1 MATKLLILFTAM
13 ATESGRINSAREP
26 ILTIRLAD
34 DVTVE
39 CVVDTGFTGA
49 LMLPREII
57 ERSSVPIIG
66 KETFQLVSGRF
77 IVASLAL
84 VEIDLLAQRRI
95 VRAVISDGVDA
106 LIGAELMDGNRLLID
121 YVRDEVTLATD

>member
-1 MATKLLILFTAM
+1 M
-13 ATESGRINSAREP
+13 ATESGRITSAREP

-66 KETFQLVSGRF
+66 KKRFNLSPDILSSPASRSSRSTGSVS
-77 IVASLAL
+77 
-84 VEIDLLAQRRI
+84 
-95 VRAVISDGVDA
+95 
-106 LIGAELMDGNRLLID
+106 
-121 YVRDEVTLATD
+121 DESSAP

>member
-1 MATKLLILFTAM
+1 M
-13 ATESGRINSAREP
+13 ATESGRITSAREP
-26 ILTIRLAD
+26 ILTIRVAD

-84 VEIDLLAQRRI
+84 VEIDWLGQPRI
-95 VRAVISDGVDA
+95 VRVVISDGVDA
-106 LIGAELMDGNRLLID
+106 LIGAELLDGNCLTVD
-121 YVRDEVTLATD
+121 YIRNQVTLTTD

>member
-1 MATKLLILFTAM
+1 M

>member
-1 MATKLLILFTAM
+1 M
-13 ATESGRINSAREP
+13 ATESGKITSAREP
-26 ILTIRLAD
+26 ILTVRLPD
-34 DVTVE
+34 DVTAE

-84 VEIDLLAQRRI
+84 VEIDWLGQRRI
-95 VRAVISDGVDA
+95 VRVVISDGVDA
-106 LIGAELMDGNRLLID
+106 LIGAELLDGNRLIVD
-121 YVRDEVTLATD
+121 YIRNHVTLTTD

>member
-1 MATKLLILFTAM
+1 MKLPTLFTAM
-13 ATESGRINSAREP
+13 VSISGKINSAREP
-26 ILTIRLAD
+26 ILTVHLAS
-34 DVTVE
+34 DVTVP

-57 ERSSVPIIG
+57 ESSNVPIIG

-84 VEIDLLAQRRI
+84 IQIDWLDQQRL
-95 VRAVISDGVDA
+95 VRTVISDGSDA
-106 LIGAELMDGNRLLID
+106 LLGAELLDGNRLVVD
-121 YVRDEVTLATD
+121 YVRDEVTLTTE

>member
-1 MATKLLILFTAM
+1 M
-13 ATESGRINSAREP
+13 ATESGRITPAREP

-66 KETFQLVSGRF
+66 KATFQLVSGRF

-84 VEIDLLAQRRI
+84 VEIDWLGQQRI

-106 LIGAELMDGNRLLID
+106 LIGAEFWMGIPSSLI
-121 YVRDEVTLATD
+121 TFAIT

>member
-13 ATESGRINSAREP
+13 ATESGRITSAREP
-26 ILTIRLAD
+26 ILTVCLPD
-34 DVTVE
+34 DVKVE

-84 VEIDLLAQRRI
+84 VEIDWLGQRRS
-95 VRAVISDGVDA
+95 VRVVISDGVDA
-106 LIGAELMDGNRLLID
+106 LIGAELLDGNCLIVD
-121 YVRDEVTLATD
+121 YIRNQVTLTTD

>member
-1 MATKLLILFTAM
+1 MAST
-13 ATESGRINSAREP
+13 SGKITSAREP
-26 ILTIRLAD
+26 ILAIRLAG
-34 DVTVE
+34 DVTVQ

-66 KETFQLVSGRF
+66 KETFQLVSGRS

-84 VEIDLLAQRRI
+84 VEIDWMGQQQL
-95 VRAVISDGVDA
+95 VRALISDGSDA
-106 LIGAELMDGNRLLID
+106 LIGAELLDGNRLVVD
-121 YVRDEVTLATD
+121 YISDQVTLTNE